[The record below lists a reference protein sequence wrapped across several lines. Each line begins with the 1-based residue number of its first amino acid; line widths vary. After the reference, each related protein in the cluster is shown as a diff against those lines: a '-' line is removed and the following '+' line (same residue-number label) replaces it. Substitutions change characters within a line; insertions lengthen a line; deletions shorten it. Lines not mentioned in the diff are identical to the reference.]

1 MIEFRNLTK
10 IYRTRGTEKVICDNL
25 NMVLPSK
32 RSVAL
37 LGRNGTGKS
46 TLLNMVSG
54 LVPPTSGEV
63 ITTGSMSWPVGF
75 AGSFSGDMTGAQN
88 VKFVARV
95 YGADTEETRD
105 FVEEFA
111 DLGEHFHMPVRTYS
125 TGMRSRLA
133 FGLSMAF
140 QFDTYLVDETTAAGD
155 RSFRNKSNAV
165 FLARMKHS
173 GAVVVNHSMSI
184 VRELCDMGVV
194 LEGGQATLYENLED
208 AIEAYED
215 NMKRATRATI
225 DRMASAARARARAG
239 S

>member
-10 IYRTRGTEKVICDNL
+10 IYRTGGAEKVICQDL
-25 NMVLPSK
+25 NMVLPS
-32 RSVAL
+32 RRTVAL

-54 LVPPTSGEV
+54 LVPPTSGEIV
-63 ITTGSMSWPVGF
+63 TTGSMSWPVGF

-95 YGADTEETRD
+95 YGADTDETRD

-125 TGMRSRLA
+125 TGMRGRLA
-133 FGLSMAF
+133 FGLSTAF

-155 RSFRNKSNAV
+155 KAFRDKANAV
-165 FLARMKHS
+165 FMARMKHS
-173 GAVVVNHSMSI
+173 GAVMVNHSMGMI
-184 VRELCDMGVV
+184 RELCDMGVV
-194 LEGGQATLYENLED
+194 LEGGKATLYEDLEE

-215 NMKRATRATI
+215 NMRRATRATI
-225 DRMASAARARARAG
+225 DRMAGAARARAARG
-239 S
+239 

>member
-1 MIEFRNLTK
+1 MIELRNLTK
-10 IYRTRGTEKVICDNL
+10 IYRTAGREKVICEDLNL
-25 NMVLPSK
+25 VLPSN

-46 TLLNMVSG
+46 TLLNMISG
-54 LVPPTSGEV
+54 LVMPTRGEIV
-63 ITTGSMSWPVGF
+63 TTGSLSWPVGF
-75 AGSFSGDMTGAQN
+75 AGSFNSDMTGAQN

-95 YGADTEETRD
+95 YGADTDETRD

-155 RSFRNKSNAV
+155 GSFKDKANAV
-165 FLARMKHS
+165 FLARMQHS
-173 GAVVVNHSMSI
+173 GAVVVNHSMRTI
-184 VRELCDMGVV
+184 RELCDVGVV
-194 LEGGQATLYENLED
+194 LEGGQATYFDDIED
-208 AIEAYED
+208 AIKAHEE
-215 NMKRATRATI
+215 NMRRATRTTI
-225 DRMASAARARARAG
+225 DKMVNAARARSG
-239 S
+239 Q

>member
-1 MIEFRNLTK
+1 MIELRDLTK
-10 IYRTRGTEKVICDNL
+10 IYRTAGTEKVICENL
-25 NMVLPSK
+25 NMVLPSN

-63 ITTGSMSWPVGF
+63 ITTGSLSWPVGF
-75 AGSFSGDMTGAQN
+75 AGSFSPDMTGAQN

-111 DLGEHFHMPVRTYS
+111 ELGAHYHMPVRTYS

-140 QFDTYLVDETTAAGD
+140 KFDTYLVDETTAAGD
-155 RSFRNKSNAV
+155 SSFRQKANAV
-165 FLARMKHS
+165 FMARMKHS
-173 GAVVVNHSMSI
+173 GAVMVNHSMSVI
-184 VRELCDMGVV
+184 RELCDMGVV
-194 LEGGQATLYENLED
+194 LEAGQATLYDDLEE

-225 DRMASAARARARAG
+225 TRMANAAQSRARAG
-239 S
+239 G

>member
-1 MIEFRNLTK
+1 MIELRNLTK
-10 IYRTRGTEKVICDNL
+10 IYNTGGHEKVICEDL
-25 NMVLPSK
+25 SLVLPSHK
-32 RSVAL
+32 AVAL

-46 TLLNMVSG
+46 TLLNMISG

-63 ITTGSMSWPVGF
+63 ITTGSLSWPVGF
-75 AGSFSGDMTGAQN
+75 AGSFSADMTGAQN

-95 YGADTEETRD
+95 YGADTDETRD

-125 TGMRSRLA
+125 SGMRGRLA

-155 RSFRNKSNAV
+155 GAFREKANAL

-173 GAVVVNHSMSI
+173 GAVVVNHSMTMI
-184 VRELCDMGVV
+184 RELCDVGVV
-194 LEGGQATLYENLED
+194 LEGGQATY
-208 AIEAYED
+208 YED
-215 NMKRATRATI
+215 LDEAIAAHENNMRRATRATI
-225 DRMASAARARARAG
+225 DKMVSATRARAG
-239 S
+239 RS

>member
-10 IYRTRGTEKVICDNL
+10 IYRTGGTEKVICEDL
-25 NMVLPSK
+25 NMVLPAR

-37 LGRNGTGKS
+37 LGRNGTGKT
-46 TLLNMVSG
+46 TLLQMVAG
-54 LVPPTSGEV
+54 LVPPTSGEI

-155 RSFRNKSNAV
+155 RSFKSKANSV

-173 GAVVVNHSMSI
+173 GAVVVNHSMGI

-194 LEGGQATLYENLED
+194 LEGGKATLYEDLEE
-208 AIEAYED
+208 AIEAYEE
-215 NMKRATRATI
+215 NMRRATRATV
-225 DRMASAARARARAG
+225 DRMASAARARAMGR
-239 S
+239 

>member
-1 MIEFRNLTK
+1 MIELRHLTK
-10 IYRTRGTEKVICDNL
+10 IYRNAGREKVICDDL
-25 NMVLPSK
+25 NMVLPSRK
-32 RSVAL
+32 AVAL

-46 TLLNMVSG
+46 TLLNMISG

-75 AGSFSGDMTGAQN
+75 AGSFSVDMTGAQN

-105 FVEEFA
+105 FVEDFA
-111 DLGEHFHMPVRTYS
+111 DLGDHFHMPVRTYS

-155 RSFRNKSNAV
+155 KAFRDKANAV
-165 FLARMKHS
+165 FMARMKHS
-173 GAVVVNHSMSI
+173 GAVMVNHSMGMI
-184 VRELCDMGVV
+184 RELCDMGVV
-194 LEGGQATLYENLED
+194 LEGGKATLYEDLEE

-215 NMKRATRATI
+215 NMRRATRATI
-225 DRMASAARARARAG
+225 DKMVSATRARAG
-239 S
+239 RS